1 MKAVDDYFERE
12 VNHAVQNDQE
22 ESSSDEES
30 SEISAP
36 KNHKQ
41 EMRVVEEEVKNDA
54 RSPVQEG
61 EESE

>member
-12 VNHAVQNDQE
+12 VNHAVQNDKE

-36 KNHKQ
+36 KNHKH

-54 RSPVQEG
+54 RSPV
-61 EESE
+61 